1 MSLSKKKKNKK
12 KFIHK
17 LFFFP
22 LKTKLEDRMPVCC
35 LVMQISY
42 DRKSWI
48 LCGVV
53 DSINTVW
60 KAWIVGHWENVPAIP
75 HLGPK
80 RRRRHHKQK
89 WSKRSSLRIQPHA
102 NPHRPAFPSLFLAN
116 AQSFAKKTDKFRLR
130 IISCRMDSCVA
141 IVAEIWRD
149 NNIPVEETG
158 TLCLSRWDCSFS

>member
-1 MSLSKKKKNKK
+1 MKKKNKK
-12 KFIHK
+12 NSSTN
-17 LFFFP
+17 FFFP
-22 LKTKLEDRMPVCC
+22 LKTCQIRRPYASMLLSDANKLWQKIMDF
-35 LVMQISY
+35 
-42 DRKSWI
+42 K
-48 LCGVV
+48 CGVV

-141 IVAEIWRD
+141 IVAETWRD
-149 NNIPVEETG
+149 NNIPVEERG